1 MKIGDLPPNFSL
13 PDQNGN
19 SISLYDYRDKQN
31 VVLFFYPRDDTPG
44 WTIQVCE
51 FRDMYQDFIDN
62 DAVVIGISSD
72 NAKSHKNFINKH
84 KLPFPLLV
92 DANNSL
98 RKLWKV
104 PKSLFVLAGR
114 VTYIIDKTGT
124 IRLIFNSSTQVKK
137 HVYEALSILK
147 QI

>member
-1 MKIGDLPPNFSL
+1 MKIGDIPPNFSL

-19 SISLYDYRDKQN
+19 SISLHDYRNKKN

-137 HVYEALSILK
+137 HVYEALSMVK

>member
-1 MKIGDLPPNFSL
+1 
-13 PDQNGN
+13 
-19 SISLYDYRDKQN
+19 
-31 VVLFFYPRDDTPG
+31 
-44 WTIQVCE
+44 
-51 FRDMYQDFIDN
+51 MYQDFIDN

-137 HVYEALSILK
+137 HVYEALSMLK